1 MCHDNENLVKHLQD
15 AGVSSSN
22 AVSYATILKRNQI
35 DLSVLPGMTANNFK
49 SVGISSYEDCLDIV
63 QYLNA
68 DTDDCAGI
76 KNPCKHGGVCQDG
89 FKCFSCHCGPGYFG
103 KTCEKKCPCH
113 NNGRCSETSAG
124 VECDCPVGFAGRL
137 CENRRLTQH
146 VVTNLQSQLSLL
158 TTRLS
163 TVETKLEQ
171 RKNESEAQRK
181 KIEQLRNEHNQN
193 MGVHTGGS

>member
-1 MCHDNENLVKHLQD
+1 MCPDNENFVKHLQD

-76 KNPCKHGGVCQDG
+76 KNPCK
-89 FKCFSCHCGPGYFG
+89 
-103 KTCEKKCPCH
+103 KCPCH

-163 TVETKLEQ
+163 TAETKLEQ

-181 KIEQLRNEHNQN
+181 KIEQLRNEYNQN
-193 MGVHTGGS
+193 MGVHTGGSEP